1 MDTILVYLCSSS
13 RNYPFLANLPHCQ
26 KQRAIWFPVNQ
37 QLLSSCNFCISY
49 LTLKMVNWLT
59 EVADHKHIS
68 LFIPVN
74 IESLFILVNIECGT
88 NYLQTMS
95 QTQLEYL
102 KLYSHM
108 APLADSSLPT
118 ALVCVL
124 KLNGMITSEIK

>member
-1 MDTILVYLCSSS
+1 
-13 RNYPFLANLPHCQ
+13 
-26 KQRAIWFPVNQ
+26 
-37 QLLSSCNFCISY
+37 
-49 LTLKMVNWLT
+49 MVNWLT

-68 LFIPVN
+68 LFIP
-74 IESLFILVNIECGT
+74 VNIECGT

-124 KLNGMITSEIK
+124 KLNGMITSEIKVMAICSRILVAKHLL